1 MRKLLTLF
9 ILLNLYTTSFG
20 QALQLNTDV
29 YKLGARINMV
39 TSQLKIF
46 TFSSGVSAA
55 IVDGDLTVDFRL
67 KPTKVKEYYTISFQA
82 KLDGVDITPP
92 KHFVR
97 GMIGNNLT
105 VKSGERSTIK
115 WVGLAETYPLMEGK
129 LSIYIT
135 TVFYGDKDL
144 PYEVSCLNPPKFE
157 FRQKLPYYTAAVVGV
172 SSLIL
177 GEVIYQNG
185 KDDRKSYKDSYILEE
200 RKEIYTSARKKLR
213 NAEILTYTGIGILA
227 ADAIFYY
234 LGKKR
239 HKKRLKVFRENCL
252 NNSLS
257 VQPVIDVSNAST
269 SNVGIQLAY
278 SF

>member
-9 ILLNLYTTSFG
+9 LLLSYYTTSFG

-39 TSQLKIF
+39 TNQLKTF
-46 TFSSGVSAA
+46 TFSSGVSAD
-55 IVDGDLTVDFRL
+55 IVDGDLIVNFTL
-67 KPTKVKEYYTISFQA
+67 NPTKENEYYNVSFQV
-82 KLDGVDITPP
+82 KLNGLDITPP
-92 KHFVR
+92 QHFLR
-97 GMIGNNLT
+97 GMTGDKLL
-105 VKSGERSTIK
+105 VKEEEESTIK
-115 WVGLAETYPLMEGK
+115 WVGLAEAYPLMEGK
-129 LSIYIT
+129 LSIYVT

-157 FRQKLPYYTAAVVGV
+157 LKQKLPYYAAAVVGV
-172 SSLIL
+172 GSLVL
-177 GEVIYQNG
+177 GEINHRNG
-185 KDDRKSYKDSYILEE
+185 KKQEEAYLESYIISE
-200 RKEIYTSARKKLR
+200 REDLYGQADEKLG
-213 NAEILTYTGIGILA
+213 AAKILTYTGIGILA

-239 HKKRLKVFRENCL
+239 HKKRLKVFRENCP

-257 VQPVIDVSNAST
+257 VRPVIDVSNTNT
-269 SNVGIQLAY
+269 SNLGIQIAY